1 MLTGTLSKMR
11 TELQQPIQYALLV
24 GGAPMPLNPLLGQHL
39 VLEHTGNIFCVACGR
54 KTSKSF
60 DDGYCFPCS
69 QKLAECDM
77 CIVKPERCH
86 FAEGTCRQPEWGMA
100 HCMQPH
106 YVYLANS
113 SGIKV
118 GITREHQIPFRWID
132 QGATQALP
140 IFKVKTRYQSGLL
153 EVLLA
158 QYVPDKTDWR
168 KMLKGDAPS
177 LELPTLRDELLLK
190 AEAALD
196 ALLAEQG
203 RGSVERL
210 HDAQVVELQYPSVGQ
225 PEKLTSLSLEKTPSI
240 RGKLLGIKG
249 QYLLFEEGVLNI
261 RRFGGF
267 EVKVEA

>member
-1 MLTGTLSKMR
+1 MLTGTLSKMH
-11 TELQQPIQYALLV
+11 TELQQPIQYTLPVGEKRLPLNALL
-24 GGAPMPLNPLLGQHL
+24 GNTL
-39 VLEHTGNIFCVACGR
+39 VLEHTGNIYCVSCGR

-60 DDGYCFPCS
+60 DEGHCFPCS

-86 FAEGTCRQPEWGMA
+86 FAEGTCRQPEWGMSR
-100 HCMQPH
+100 CMQTH

-140 IFKVKTRYQSGLL
+140 IFRVKTRYQSGLV

-158 QYVPDKTDWR
+158 QQVPDKTDWR
-168 KMLKGDAPS
+168 KMLKGESPALD
-177 LELPTLRDELLLK
+177 LPALRDELLEK
-190 AEAALD
+190 VAPALEV
-196 ALLAEQG
+196 LVAEQG
-203 RGSVERL
+203 KGSVEVL
-210 HDAQVVELQYPSVGQ
+210 PKESVVELNYPQLGQ

-249 QYLLFEEGVLNI
+249 QYLLFEEGVLNV
-261 RRFGGF
+261 RRFTGF